1 MLAHAVARSLV
12 ATVVPG
18 QGAKVTLHYNGN
30 SQPAQA
36 LAAQHPGRAC
46 SVQASLED
54 EASTQHAMADAV
66 AALGPIHVLVV
77 NHGVWPTEDVL
88 LKVRHRTA
96 VFSLGSDG

>member
-30 SQPAQA
+30 AQPAQA